1 MATSCQFISIS
12 CQCWRYKALRSASFR
27 SPGQRPAATKSKAK
41 LQSCKQGQSFAA
53 QSCKP
58 EGQSST
64 RLQARGTKFCSTK
77 LQVTGAKLCSTRL
90 QARGTKF
97 CSTKLQVTGA
107 KLCST
112 KLQARGTK
120 SCGTKLQAR
129 GTKFCSTKVAS
140 HRGKALQRK
149 VAAPPKLQFIM
160 YKYVLYIYIILIP
173 IPIDIDYYRYR
184 YRCGTNNTTVG
195 EPKNS
200 SLFPAHRNSQGSW
213 LVWCVTPKYLSKLYY
228 VLNCFHQ
235 NPTKKTNH
243 IPCGGHWLDT
253 CFSPKKR
260 LPSGSNRQHAATQKK
275 SQRAEQAMVWQ
286 PDSRKY
292 HPEPWKAS

>member
-1 MATSCQFISIS
+1 MLKI
-12 CQCWRYKALRSASFR
+12 
-27 SPGQRPAATKSKAK
+27 
-41 LQSCKQGQSFAA
+41 
-53 QSCKP
+53 
-58 EGQSST
+58 QSST
-64 RLQARGTKFCSTK
+64 ECKF
-77 LQVTGAKLCSTRL
+77 QVTGAKACSNKKQSKTAKL
-90 QARGTKF
+90 QAGTEF
-97 CSTKLQVTGA
+97 
-107 KLCST
+107 CST

-120 SCGTKLQAR
+120 QHKVASQRDKVLQH
-129 GTKFCSTKVAS
+129 KVAS
-140 HRGKALQRK
+140 HRGKALQHK
-149 VAAPPKLQFIM
+149 VASQRDKVLQH
-160 YKYVLYIYIILIP
+160 KVASHRGKALQHKVASQRDKVLRHKVASQRDKVLQHKSCKPQGQSFAAQSCSATQVAVHNVQICIIYIYIILIP

-275 SQRAEQAMVWQ
+275 SQRAEQAMV
-286 PDSRKY
+286 
-292 HPEPWKAS
+292 